1 MRNAA
6 SFTCTY
12 DVTSQGWREI
22 EPLHVTTY
30 ANLLRRQKA
39 ASGLSGRMYPKR
51 FEEAGRF
58 FPELRL

>member
-1 MRNAA
+1 LP
-6 SFTCTY
+6 TY

-39 ASGLSGRMYPKR
+39 GERLIGRMYPSALKR
-51 FEEAGRF
+51 AGRF
-58 FPELRL
+58 FRELRL